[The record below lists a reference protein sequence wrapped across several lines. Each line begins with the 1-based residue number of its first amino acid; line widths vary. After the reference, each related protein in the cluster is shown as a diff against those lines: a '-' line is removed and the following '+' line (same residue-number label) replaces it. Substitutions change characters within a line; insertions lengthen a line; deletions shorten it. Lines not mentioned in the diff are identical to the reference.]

1 MEGVQPYFALCIE
14 GTCVCSSHPRTLLCC
29 EPPHVNSSRP
39 LIWIVCIHV
48 EKVFRLS
55 LPSRDSNG
63 ANLDRL
69 HPSGREH
76 RCHRFEEFSG
86 FGLKLNQIL
95 KTLVQHRPTAR
106 TRRYRSYVCSFA
118 SVSFTQS
125 QSALLAG
132 YVFAAAAVLVR
143 RCFAVTELS
152 FLLMKYT

>member
-1 MEGVQPYFALCIE
+1 MRIRIRIREGCGSYIE
-14 GTCVCSSHPRTLLCC
+14 RNSFFSKFER
-29 EPPHVNSSRP
+29 NSSRP
-39 LIWIVCIHV
+39 LIWIVSIHV
-48 EKVFRLS
+48 EKAFRLS
-55 LPSRDSNG
+55 LPSNG